1 MCSKYVQQQQKME
14 NSEIIKVSKYFN
26 ILCQHTSLIAK
37 SNISKI
43 KGNKP

>member
-1 MCSKYVQQQQKME
+1 MCSNYVQNQNME
-14 NSEIIKVSKYFN
+14 NSEMIKISKYLN

-37 SNISKI
+37 SNIPKI